1 MNIICLKQ
9 VKPLLLTFIIF
20 ALISCSDNRSAAKKQ
35 KRLAM
40 ANCNFDGIKTGDIIL
55 KKGMGKVSN
64 MIVSYFKEKIPL
76 SHCAILVCNLDS
88 TFIVHSVAKGYAR
101 KDGVQ
106 TLLLDEFMNDCEAD
120 YFYIVRQKASDAQ
133 RELFAQKAMD
143 YAKSNI
149 AFDEEA
155 NNENKDA
162 MSCTELIYWCQKDVY
177 GKSDLST
184 IKIVNKDVF
193 VFNGLLDTSRFQ
205 IIKHF

>member
-1 MNIICLKQ
+1 MYTNCLKQ
-9 VKPLLLTFIIF
+9 LKPVLLVLFLCL
-20 ALISCSDNRSAAKKQ
+20 LISCSGNPSAVKEK
-35 KRLAM
+35 KRLSM
-40 ANCNFDGIKTGDIIL
+40 ANCNFKGIKTGDIIL

-64 MIVSYFKEKIPL
+64 MIVNYFNEKIPL
-76 SHCAILVCNLDS
+76 SHCAILVCNSDS

-133 RELFAQKAMD
+133 RELFAQRALEYTKGT
-143 YAKSNI
+143 I
-149 AFDEEA
+149 AFDEDA

-184 IKIVNKDVF
+184 IKIAGKDVF
-193 VFNGLLDTSRFQ
+193 VFNALLDTSRYQ
-205 IIKHF
+205 IIKHY